1 MKSFGR
7 GKGESS
13 VAAAAYRAGLHLIDS
28 RTSIRYDYSKR
39 SGVAFHHM
47 LAPRHAPDWCL
58 DPHLFWDINESHE
71 TRANARVAREVE
83 IALPAELDEGQRQIL
98 ALALGQMLVDRYQVA
113 VLVAIH
119 HPSGQGDQRN
129 HHVHLLLSART
140 ITDEG
145 LGGRACLEF
154 DAKQGGGAK
163 AIRGLRKVVGEVIN
177 EHLRTCGAS
186 AKVDHR
192 SLRAQAA
199 DAAFRGDFERAHE
212 LTRQPT
218 KHLGKSQVAMVR
230 KTKLSTKITGPEAE
244 VKKLTL
250 DLISAMFD
258 KATHEAPR
266 GHSHG
271 AALLDRLRERRSR
284 ACAGQNDSEIRF
296 SPTGHVTPGPVG
308 RPKHPLG
315 PRGRQSAPNL
325 TRHLSRTSR
334 LARSHGRDAEVLNA
348 EAELI
353 EKWLEVQRQAAED
366 SFELLRT
373 IPGIAVEPAFQEAY
387 GALVCRSAG
396 EYTGKPF
403 LFEDT
408 EALARSV
415 MRYACMIARP
425 HRARMA
431 YLMAR
436 AKLSEHED
444 DPTSPEAARARQ
456 IYQRKKN
463 LVSKRILQI
472 QERRAG
478 MSKGKM
484 VQAHNDLN
492 RRFGISPVV
501 APSLPSS
508 PERLSDG
515 PVEGSWELKFRPPRP
530 TM

>member
-1 MKSFGR
+1 
-7 GKGESS
+7 
-13 VAAAAYRAGLHLIDS
+13 
-28 RTSIRYDYSKR
+28 
-39 SGVAFHHM
+39 M
-47 LAPRHAPDWCL
+47 LAPRHAPDWCF
-58 DPHLFWDINESHE
+58 DPNIFWDINESHE

-83 IALPAELDEGQRQIL
+83 ISLPAELNEAQRQML
-98 ALALGQMLVDRYQVA
+98 AVALGQMLVDRYQVA

-145 LGGRACLEF
+145 LGGRACVEF

-177 EHLRTCGAS
+177 EHLSRCGAS

-199 DAAFRGDFERAHE
+199 DAAFQGDFERAHK

-218 KHLGKSQVAMVR
+218 KHLGKNQVAVMR

-250 DLISAMFD
+250 DLISAMFE
-258 KATHEAPR
+258 KTAHEVPN
-266 GHSHG
+266 GHSHA
-271 AALLDRLRERRSR
+271 AALRDRFKETRSGP
-284 ACAGQNDSEIRF
+284 CVGQNNSEIRF
-296 SPTGHVTPGPVG
+296 SPTGFATPAPVG
-308 RPKHPLG
+308 RSKHPPG
-315 PRGRQSAPNL
+315 PGLRHSAPHL
-325 TRHLSRTSR
+325 TRHLSRTTR

-353 EKWLEVQRQAAED
+353 ENWLEVQRQAAED

-373 IPGIAVEPAFQEAY
+373 IPGIAVEPAFKEAY
-387 GALVCRSAG
+387 GALVCRYAG
-396 EYTGKPF
+396 EYTAKPF

-444 DPTSPEAARARQ
+444 DPTTPAAARCRQ
-456 IYQRKKN
+456 SYQRKKN

-472 QERRAG
+472 QERRTDRARRTMIDACVG
-478 MSKGKM
+478 LSKHFRPRAQL
-484 VQAHNDLN
+484 QASVSCQSN
-492 RRFGISPVV
+492 
-501 APSLPSS
+501 LPDDSAES
-508 PERLSDG
+508 RG
-515 PVEGSWELKFRPPRP
+515 WELKMRHRPRF
-530 TM
+530 

>member
-1 MKSFGR
+1 
-7 GKGESS
+7 
-13 VAAAAYRAGLHLIDS
+13 
-28 RTSIRYDYSKR
+28 
-39 SGVAFHHM
+39 
-47 LAPRHAPDWCL
+47 
-58 DPHLFWDINESHE
+58 
-71 TRANARVAREVE
+71 
-83 IALPAELDEGQRQIL
+83 
-98 ALALGQMLVDRYQVA
+98 
-113 VLVAIH
+113 
-119 HPSGQGDQRN
+119 
-129 HHVHLLLSART
+129 
-140 ITDEG
+140 
-145 LGGRACLEF
+145 
-154 DAKQGGGAK
+154 
-163 AIRGLRKVVGEVIN
+163 
-177 EHLRTCGAS
+177 
-186 AKVDHR
+186 
-192 SLRAQAA
+192 
-199 DAAFRGDFERAHE
+199 
-212 LTRQPT
+212 
-218 KHLGKSQVAMVR
+218 
-230 KTKLSTKITGPEAE
+230 
-244 VKKLTL
+244 
-250 DLISAMFD
+250 
-258 KATHEAPR
+258 
-266 GHSHG
+266 
-271 AALLDRLRERRSR
+271 
-284 ACAGQNDSEIRF
+284 
-296 SPTGHVTPGPVG
+296 
-308 RPKHPLG
+308 
-315 PRGRQSAPNL
+315 
-325 TRHLSRTSR
+325 
-334 LARSHGRDAEVLNA
+334 VLNA